1 LLSKISDSYRF
12 GVGGH
17 LPTSPQDMASKKDPK
32 SSKMGKNPIK
42 SAEKSTK
49 II

>member
-1 LLSKISDSYRF
+1 MLSKTSDSYRF

-17 LPTSPQDMASKKDPK
+17 LPTSPQDLASKR
-32 SSKMGKNPIK
+32 GKYPIK